1 MVALLNRG
9 NFRMIQLTKIN
20 GEEFILNSNLIET
33 IEETPDTI
41 ITLTNG
47 KKLVAKESSRV
58 IIQMVIDY
66 QRKIFIR

>member
-1 MVALLNRG
+1 
-9 NFRMIQLTKIN
+9 MIQLTKIN